1 MIVTILEGEDNRML
15 QQADLALRKT
25 DMQTVT
31 GQRLYEVVKSRYG
44 PNGRYV
50 AEIDIRDF
58 VRDYERKEQER
69 KSGQPK
75 VRQSQHRPKE
85 SSGGDFDE
93 IFQQ

>member
-1 MIVTILEGEDNRML
+1 MIVTILEGENNRML

-25 DMQTVT
+25 DMETVT

-58 VRDYERKEQER
+58 VRDYERKEQKR
-69 KSGQPK
+69 KSGQPEP
-75 VRQSQHRPKE
+75 RPARRRPEEPPRKTV
-85 SSGGDFDE
+85 
-93 IFQQ
+93 

>member
-1 MIVTILEGEDNRML
+1 MIVIILEGEDNRML

-25 DMQTVT
+25 DMKTVT
-31 GQRLYEVVKSRYG
+31 GQRLYEVVKSRHG
-44 PNGRYV
+44 PTGRYV

-69 KSGQPK
+69 KNGQSE

-85 SSGGDFDE
+85 PPRKTV
-93 IFQQ
+93 